1 MSFVKF
7 GLPKS
12 KQTKFE
18 DLSVTN
24 QFDLLL
30 KYTAMLCK
38 VINIDD
44 KVHVLHN
51 HGAPVWADRGVDTC
65 IPWQVNMTCPF
76 NAYDENNKQISFCTM
91 PKEVYEDTY
100 SFLAHWYLFHIL
112 KEPYRAWLSSGN
124 N

>member
-51 HGAPVWADRGVDTC
+51 HGAPVWADRCGYLYPVAS
-65 IPWQVNMTCPF
+65 Q
-76 NAYDENNKQISFCTM
+76 YD
-91 PKEVYEDTY
+91 
-100 SFLAHWYLFHIL
+100 
-112 KEPYRAWLSSGN
+112 LSL
-124 N
+124 